1 MHQLAVNVR
10 TRACTCSLWSRYN
23 TVLGGSV
30 DIAIVS
36 VMHTGE
42 WSISA
47 VWSCCG
53 SMAMAT
59 KENLRHQ
66 RGMLGSIQQ
75 KVTSLGSILLANS
88 RRGGGRREGFRGSM
102 ALVYTRM
109 REAL

>member
-1 MHQLAVNVR
+1 MLAVNVR
-10 TRACTCSLWSRYN
+10 TCSYTCSLWSCYN
-23 TVLGGSV
+23 TVLVVSV
-30 DIAIVS
+30 GIAIVS
-36 VMHTGE
+36 VMHTSV
-42 WSISA
+42 WSI
-47 VWSCCG
+47 VLCG
-53 SMAMAT
+53 LVAYSMAMAT

-75 KVTSLGSILLANS
+75 KVTSLGSILLANG